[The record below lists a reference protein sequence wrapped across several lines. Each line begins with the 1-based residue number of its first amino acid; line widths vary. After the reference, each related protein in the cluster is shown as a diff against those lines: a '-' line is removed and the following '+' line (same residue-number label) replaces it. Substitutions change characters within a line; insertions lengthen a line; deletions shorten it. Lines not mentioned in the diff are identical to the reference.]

1 LDTETILTLI
11 AIGGTI
17 SGIILGWA
25 GRTRNIKHDV
35 AGDASKD
42 AELRTNMEYIKR
54 GIDDVRVEQKVQ
66 GQRFDQLS
74 ERVTRVEE
82 STKSA
87 HRRLDRFESA
97 KGE

>member
-1 LDTETILTLI
+1 MDMETIFTLI
-11 AIGGTI
+11 AVAGTL
-17 SGIILGWA
+17 SGIGLGWA
-25 GRTRNIKHDV
+25 GKSRSSRHD
-35 AGDASKD
+35 AASDATKD

-87 HRRLDRFESA
+87 HRRIDRVET